1 MSDDINKLYQIVTLQ
16 SEKIDKLYNIIN
28 ELKSELNKMTSG
40 ETLVDSSLDLSEYR
54 IENIVDEYYTE
65 DLFLRGV
72 DGLVDFICNYIVVD
86 DNDKLIYKCIDY
98 GKATFGYVED
108 NTIKKDLRCKLLL
121 DSLQCQIVKKSNKYY
136 KKIINELYSKEN
148 DTKEND
154 DTKENND
161 TDGDES
167 DEYEDIDDEVDEII
181 ANEIQSISGNNEN
194 EIDIVVNN
202 FLEIKRCIARERN
215 NLIKKL
221 CDRLYVK

>member
-16 SEKIDKLYNIIN
+16 SEKIDRLYNIIN

-148 DTKEND
+148 PDTEEND
-154 DTKENND
+154 TE
-161 TDGDES
+161 GDDS
-167 DEYEDIDDEVDEII
+167 DDYEDSDDEVDEII
-181 ANEIQSISGNNEN
+181 ANEIQSVSGNNEN

-215 NLIKKL
+215 DLIKKL